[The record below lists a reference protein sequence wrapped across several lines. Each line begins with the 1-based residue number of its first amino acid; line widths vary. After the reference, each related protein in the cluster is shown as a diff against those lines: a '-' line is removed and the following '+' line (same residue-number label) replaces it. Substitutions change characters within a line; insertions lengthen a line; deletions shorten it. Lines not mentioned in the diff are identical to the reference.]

1 MKPRYANVRII
12 TAVNVKPEDAVKS
25 GHLRQDLYYRL
36 NTITLNLP
44 PLRERSGD
52 LQMLVRHFIRKYN
65 NKLYKNVTGAS
76 DEVMK
81 LLKRYDWPGNVR
93 ELEHVIEGAISVMD
107 SDLIEVNDLPIKL
120 RDLYN
125 VEDVQVPHS
134 LGSQVYSLKES
145 MERAEKYAIEQALES
160 SGGNVTK
167 AAKLLS
173 VPRQTLQYK
182 LKKHKIVV

>member
-1 MKPRYANVRII
+1 
-12 TAVNVKPEDAVKS
+12 
-25 GHLRQDLYYRL
+25 
-36 NTITLNLP
+36 
-44 PLRERSGD
+44 
-52 LQMLVRHFIRKYN
+52 MLVRHFIRKYN

-125 VEDVQVPHS
+125 VEDVQVPI
-134 LGSQVYSLKES
+134 VW
-145 MERAEKYAIEQALES
+145 
-160 SGGNVTK
+160 
-167 AAKLLS
+167 AARLL
-173 VPRQTLQYK
+173 P
-182 LKKHKIVV
+182 